1 MRKIKRISIFIS
13 VLGLLLLAIVNS
25 PFMSMHSLPDEN
37 TYLLDKKLKSDSIF
51 LLEWIKNI
59 SLDKN
64 PLDNSPYIIEVFQGD
79 SIVYWNSRAATA
91 KSTDYHLISQWS
103 MNVYAV
109 KMGLEVTALNTSV
122 WAKTHNIFF
131 SKNSEA
137 LQKWRDI
144 KINIRSA
151 PSKLQV
157 LLRGSAWF
165 LIFIGLWAYFITGW
179 KNVQYSTQSIPIK
192 YFISALGVLLLFKIL
207 NYWSYWVVLFEGF
220 VGFETINDMS
230 ILTPNLV
237 HLIINIGL
245 FLIIVFSGKC
255 HFDKI
260 KIKKSHIG
268 LASIIYGLFVMGAF
282 TYFSYMAKGFVL
294 HPSVNLDVDAL
305 MEFNHISF
313 VLIICFVIYVITLF
327 QGSVIGN
334 MVLKNNDI
342 QGQTFYSYTFIGLIL
357 GLVAFHF
364 TKLLVV
370 PWLMFLIF
378 VMAFILM
385 IDAYVESKEKKIT
398 YLIWW
403 LFVFSGFMA
412 TVLFYFGLKKDV
424 IERQHFVDNYY
435 SPPVDSLVLGMIEI
449 QDTLVK
455 SNFFNTV
462 SQTDKTTILDYLDI
476 KEYIQ
481 NILPDKYASWP
492 ISIEMYDK
500 NSGKSLFNNHFS
512 DFYRTKTSLE
522 NGISSGKGV
531 VFNPFE
537 NKYLRRFEIV
547 VGSNSTNS
555 WYLFL
560 ILNPETKVQKT
571 IHPRSYDFAV
581 IQDNDIIFKQDIND
595 PISNENLLRLA
606 NESKVQSG
614 YSIVVSPPQN
624 NYKIVSWKKVSGLIK
639 PISLFSFIFTVAGL
653 MLLLLSLFNTRYDFL
668 PESLALKMGART
680 SLKAK
685 IQLAVIGL
693 ILFTF
698 LIIGVITV
706 FYFKNMLEVQD
717 ANRYQ
722 QENTSIYNNLR
733 SLTQNLS
740 DSDYV
745 LSFLNTKL
753 KDLAFIHDK
762 DLTLYDAQGKLVSS
776 TSDYSHF
783 IRIPYGVWKQNKSFI
798 ANYNKD
804 KDKHLDY
811 LPIYVQSE
819 QPMAFVAIDH
829 KKNRVTSSKLTDF
842 LSTILN
848 AYIFLFLVAGALAI
862 TIANS
867 ITQPLSQLAEKLKKF
882 KLGKTNEKLEWSSN
896 DEIGTLIK
904 DYNNL
909 TNELDK
915 SVNLLAKTER
925 DSAWREMA
933 KQVAHEIKNPL
944 TPMKLSIQYLER
956 THKDNPE
963 KASELIPRISATLVE
978 QIDNL
983 SQIAG
988 EFSNFATMPQA
999 TNEKVSLNEVVETIH
1014 DLFRKREDMDIKMNE
1029 PIDDLYVFADK
1040 NHLVRILNNLLKN
1053 AIQAIPDDRRG
1064 NIEIELTRQGNE
1076 AVIRIS
1082 DNGVGI
1088 PQDKKDKVFTP
1099 NFTTKSSGTGLG
1111 LAISSNMIES
1121 FNGRIY
1127 FESTEGQGSDF
1138 YVAIPLMKL
1147 DGNKESSE
1155 RVSLD

>member
-1 MRKIKRISIFIS
+1 MQHIKRISIFIT
-13 VLGLLLLAIVNS
+13 VVGLLSLAIVNS
-25 PFMSMHSLPDEN
+25 PFMFKHSLPDEN
-37 TYLLDKKLKSDSIF
+37 TYLLNEKLKSDSIS
-51 LLEWIKNI
+51 LLEWVQTL
-59 SLDKN
+59 SSDKSI
-64 PLDNSPYIIEVFQGD
+64 LEDSPFVIEVFQGD
-79 SIVYWNSRAATA
+79 SSVYWNISAARAT
-91 KSTDYHLISQWS
+91 STDYHMISQWS
-103 MNVYAV
+103 IQDYAV
-109 KMGLEVTALNTSV
+109 KIGLDMVAFNISD
-122 WAKTHNIFF
+122 WSKTHNINLRK
-131 SKNSEA
+131 SNEIKY
-137 LQKWRDI
+137 KWRNIVLDI
-144 KINIRSA
+144 HTV
-151 PSKLQV
+151 PSSIQKLF
-157 LLRGSAWF
+157 RGSAWF
-165 LIFIGLWAYFITGW
+165 LIFIGLWIYFVPDW
-179 KNVQYSTQSIPIK
+179 KSHPKLLKSISLKNYIHA
-192 YFISALGVLLLFKIL
+192 IVALLVFKIL
-207 NYWSYWVVLFEGF
+207 NYWDYWIGLFEGF

-237 HLIINIGL
+237 HLMINISL
-245 FLIIVFSGKC
+245 FWVMTLSGKPL
-255 HFDKI
+255 FDTI
-260 KIKKSHIG
+260 KINSNLNG
-268 LASIIYGLFVMGAF
+268 LASGIYGMLVVSA
-282 TYFSYMAKGFVL
+282 FSYFAYMSQGFVL
-294 HPSVNLDVDAL
+294 HSAVNLDVDAL

-313 VLIICFVIYVITLF
+313 VLIICFILYVIILF
-327 QGSVIGN
+327 QGSVLGN
-334 MVLKNNDI
+334 MALKNNNI
-342 QGQTFYSYTFIGLIL
+342 QGQTFYIYTFIGLIL
-357 GLVAFHF
+357 SLAAFHF
-364 TKLLVV
+364 TKVLTL

-424 IERQHFVDNYY
+424 IERQHYVNNYY
-435 SPPVDSLVLGMIEI
+435 SPPVDSLVRGMTEI
-449 QDTLVK
+449 QDTLIN

-462 SQTDKTTILDYLDI
+462 SQTDKTAILDYLDI

-481 NILPDKYASWP
+481 NILPDKYAFWP
-492 ISIEMYDK
+492 LTIEMYDK
-500 NSGKSLFNNHFS
+500 NSGKSLFSNHFS

-522 NGISSGKGV
+522 NGIGIGKGL
-531 VFNPFE
+531 VFNPFV

-547 VGSNSTNS
+547 VGSNSANS

-560 ILNPETKVQKT
+560 ILNPQTQVQK
-571 IHPRSYDFAV
+571 IVQPRAYDFAV
-581 IQDNDIIFKQDIND
+581 IQENKILFKQEIND
-595 PISNENLLRLA
+595 PISNDNLLLWA
-606 NESKVQSG
+606 DVSKVQSG

-653 MLLLLSLFNTRYDFL
+653 ILLLLSLLNTRYDFL

-717 ANRYQ
+717 ANKYKH
-722 QENTSIYNNLR
+722 EKTSIFNNIR

-740 DSDYV
+740 DPEYV
-745 LSFLNTKL
+745 ISFLNTKL
-753 KDLAFIHDK
+753 KDLAYIHDK
-762 DLTLYDAQGKLVSS
+762 DLSLYDVNGQLVSS
-776 TSDYSHF
+776 TSDINPY
-783 IRIPYGVWKQNKSFI
+783 IRIPYTAWKEDNTAISLYPK
-798 ANYNKD
+798 NKD
-804 KDKHLDY
+804 MSLDY
-811 LPIYVQSE
+811 LPIYIQDGR
-819 QPMAFVAIDH
+819 PKAYIAIDH
-829 KKNRVTSSKLTDF
+829 KNSRVTSSKLTDF

-909 TNELDK
+909 TLELDK

-999 TNEKVSLNEVVETIH
+999 NNEKVSLNEVVETIH

-1064 NIEIELTRQGNE
+1064 HIAIELTRQGNE

-1138 YVAIPLMKL
+1138 YVAIPMMKL
-1147 DGNKESSE
+1147 DGSKDSE